1 MEEIK
6 IYPFD
11 EDRFPVVV
19 TTFQGLEGVLG
30 EEIMR
35 LGGEDIAEKSRAVM
49 FTGNKKLLY
58 AANYHLR
65 TALRVLRV
73 VGEFKAAN
81 EDELYR
87 SVREIAWD
95 TYFSNHQKFL
105 VEPVVHSP
113 RFRNSMFVAQRV
125 KDAVADHFRDK
136 TGMRPSVDKV
146 NPDIRLN
153 IQISGTKCV
162 ISLDSSGESLH
173 KRGYRVRQGVAVLNE
188 VLAAGMV
195 LLTGWRGDTPF
206 IDPMCGSGTLPLEA
220 AMIALDVPPGFMRS
234 RYAFIRWKDYDATLY
249 QTVKSLYGDSRKRLV
264 APILGSDRS
273 AVAIR
278 LARLNVTHAGFEE
291 HIKLRILPVSELSP
305 PSGASPGVIVTDPP
319 YGKRM
324 RPADIERIY
333 RTTGE
338 SLKKNFPGYDA
349 WILSSNRNA
358 FKWIGLKPS
367 ASYDLNHGGLHVT
380 YRKFQVRDNKYPGKN
395 TVRQKV

>member
-1 MEEIK
+1 MNEIK

-11 EDRFPVVV
+11 QDRFPVVV
-19 TTFQGLEGVLG
+19 TTFQGLEQVLG
-30 EEIMR
+30 EEILR
-35 LGGEDIAEKSRAVM
+35 LGGEDIVERSRAVQ

-73 VGEFKAAN
+73 VGEFRAAD
-81 EDELYR
+81 EDALYR
-87 SVREIAWD
+87 AVREIAWD

-105 VEPVVHSP
+105 VEPVIHSP
-113 RFRNSMFVAQRV
+113 HYRNSMYVAQRV
-125 KDAVADHFRDK
+125 KDAVVDHFRDK

-153 IQISGTKCV
+153 IRISGIQCV

-188 VLAAGMV
+188 VLAAGMI
-195 LLTGWRGDTPF
+195 LLTGWQGDTPF

-220 AMIALDVPPGFMRS
+220 ALIALDIPPGFMRN

-249 QTVKSLYGDSRKRLV
+249 QTVKSMYAAPRRRTA

-278 LARLNVTHAGFEE
+278 LARLNMTHAGLEE
-291 HIKLRILPVSELSP
+291 HIKLRILPFEELPP
-305 PSGASPGVIVTDPP
+305 PSGTSPGVIITDPP

-324 RPADIERIY
+324 RPADIQQIY
-333 RTTGE
+333 QSIGDT
-338 SLKKNFPGYDA
+338 LKNNFSGYDA
-349 WILSSNRNA
+349 WILSSNNQA
-358 FKWIGLKPS
+358 FRWIRLKPA

-380 YRKFQVRDNKYPGKN
+380 YKKFPVRDNKHPGKR